1 MCISFNSYGTFEL
14 NDQLQHLE
22 DIAGDVEG
30 SRDPTYH
37 LLRLEYRLSKK
48 AYEKVRDL
56 PAYRDGVVVEKVSK
70 ASGERSEPSE
80 DCRRRRLR

>member
-1 MCISFNSYGTFEL
+1 M
-14 NDQLQHLE
+14 QHLE

-56 PAYRDGVVVEKVSK
+56 PAYRDGVVVEKVRNMQSISWTLWDR
-70 ASGERSEPSE
+70 SG
-80 DCRRRRLR
+80 